1 MLGDSEVSFT
11 NGFVNVSPE
20 VAKFLRRE
28 VNMQMR
34 IADRMKVFGIEG
46 ALEGALQTLKDNGSV
61 TLNLMDPA
69 ERMIYEKV
77 TRLTDGR
84 GVANI
89 GSGAA
94 QISLTPSEVAQILND
109 GDIQQILQESKD
121 FGNNIRRY
129 QELENQKAALQQRIL
144 EIQRKNPST
153 KEIAKIDK
161 KIQKY
166 MDEHVEVQQELDKI
180 EIEISKLQQE
190 AELNK
195 VAIGKY
201 KGEKVYS
208 GNKKIIVEKAQ
219 TLLKQLFEAMPGI
232 RNYLTE
238 EEMGQIFND
247 ISVKKLRGAYGS
259 EGYVRETNKI
269 EIKIDTDLLNTSTG
283 QLEST
288 IMHEIIHALD
298 NRIGNKLFLDTLGK
312 KQLMGFIHPRGGAL
326 TVEDMVEGLKQGL
339 GVTFVQ
345 YTDAYAEHNI
355 RYKFLKELQMNKG
368 GE

>member
-46 ALEGALQTLKDNGSV
+46 ALEGALQTLKDTGSV

-121 FGNNIRRY
+121 FGNNVRRY
-129 QELENQKAALQQRIL
+129 QELENQKAALQQRIM

-153 KEIAKIDK
+153 KKLA
-161 KIQKY
+161 
-166 MDEHVEVQQELDKI
+166 ELDRRMTKVLDNNV
-180 EIEISKLQQE
+180 ELQQ
-190 AELNK
+190 ELNK
-195 VAIGKY
+195 VETEITKLKQEISLNEVAVGKY
-201 KGEKVYS
+201 KNKEIDASDKTNLTLKSQEVINQVFEK
-208 GNKKIIVEKAQ
+208 
-219 TLLKQLFEAMPGI
+219 MPGL
-232 RNYLTE
+232 RKYFTE
-238 EEMGQIFND
+238 EEMGNIVD
-247 ISVKKLRGAYGS
+247 Y
-259 EGYVRETNKI
+259 I
-269 EIKIDTDLLNTSTG
+269 E
-283 QLEST
+283 
-288 IMHEIIHALD
+288 
-298 NRIGNKLFLDTLGK
+298 
-312 KQLMGFIHPRGGAL
+312 
-326 TVEDMVEGLKQGL
+326 
-339 GVTFVQ
+339 
-345 YTDAYAEHNI
+345 
-355 RYKFLKELQMNKG
+355 
-368 GE
+368 